1 MSQGKTVKAF
11 KQRVRENSAKFGG
24 SKKPSAKVP
33 ILTKAGGT
41 EDKLMKVKASSLYG
55 ETYSTSHNSTKSPK
69 PEYKNNRKINGNNST
84 YKPRT
89 SKKPVNATKK
99 SNSKRPVKNL
109 FFPDNIKTVPS
120 DSHIVES
127 KSKQVAQDLLNPYY
141 AAMNTHIDNA
151 INEVKKTCSSRTT
164 FKVTSNR
171 TKWSACHAITF
182 DVRLISMT
190 EPVKTRDL
198 LIYFIKSNNKNI
210 TIVIANSKAD
220 SSAVVFHYSG
230 NAASCPIAQYLPKI
244 LASTEELFSGVK
256 KTVDVKKDNANT
268 SKEVKKEVKKDDST
282 RV

>member
-33 ILTKAGGT
+33 ILTKTGDT
-41 EDKLMKVKASSLYG
+41 EDKLVKVKASSTYG
-55 ETYSTSHNSTKSPK
+55 KIGSSTSTKSPK
-69 PEYKNNRKINGNNST
+69 PFYKNDRSKPNTSNST

-89 SKKPVNATKK
+89 TKKPVNATKK
-99 SNSKRPVKNL
+99 PTNKRPVKNL
-109 FFPDNIKTVPS
+109 FFPDTIKTIPS
-120 DSHIVES
+120 DKHIVES

-151 INEVKKTCSSRTT
+151 ISEVKKTCSSRTT

-171 TKWSACHAITF
+171 TKWNTCHAITF
-182 DVRLISMT
+182 DVRLISMS

-198 LIYFIKSNNKNI
+198 LIYFMKSNNKNI

-244 LASTEELFSGVK
+244 LASTEELFSGIK
-256 KTVDVKKDNANT
+256 KNGATE
-268 SKEVKKEVKKDDST
+268 SKEVNKEEKKNDTS
-282 RV
+282 RI